1 MSNDNYIKV
10 DREDDGI
17 TVYCVGDA
25 DVCETFANDAAG
37 ERAALRFA
45 ERTARQLGCDWGCN
59 F

>member
-1 MSNDNYIKV
+1 MTHENYIKV
-10 DREDDGI
+10 DRDDGEI

-25 DVCETFANDAAG
+25 DVCVTFEADAAG
-37 ERAALRFA
+37 ERDALRFA